1 MHRLQSLLKE
11 PLVHFLILGA
21 LLALIDSHLRP
32 NAATPPSEIVV
43 TEAQVRSLG
52 QNFQRVWMRPPTPEE
67 IEGLI
72 ASHIREE
79 VLVREALALGLDRDD
94 AMIRRRLQQKMEFIA
109 EAANIEPSDAELAA
123 YLNQHA
129 ADFAVEPRLTLTQI
143 YLDPSR
149 RPASI
154 DAEVGRLLATLN
166 TQRGDTE
173 AAAIGDRLLL
183 LEPRYEGVSKSE
195 LERIFGTQFAE
206 QAVEQPLGRWVGPL
220 KSGFGVHLVRLES
233 IEREQQ
239 PALEHVR
246 PLVEREWQ
254 NRQRQELSQ
263 AVFERLQT
271 KYSITVKRSGATPS

>member
-129 ADFAVEPRLTLTQI
+129 ADFVVEPRLTLTQI

-220 KSGFGVHLVRLES
+220 NSGFGVHLVRLES
-233 IEREQQ
+233 IEREQR

-254 NRQRQELSQ
+254 NRRRQELSQ

-271 KYSITVKRSGATPS
+271 KYSITV

>member
-220 KSGFGVHLVRLES
+220 NSGFGVHLVRLES
-233 IEREQQ
+233 IEREQR

-254 NRQRQELSQ
+254 NRRRQELSQ

>member
-32 NAATPPSEIVV
+32 NAAAPPSEIVV

-166 TQRGDTE
+166 TQRGDTK